1 MDKAK
6 VSIIQAVAM
15 SKANLT
21 LDNDY
26 LSAAYK
32 ALKWECNQADTF
44 RDLYLAF
51 SDDVKRFINQIP
63 SAIIDKYTLHSI
75 FHYHFAYRL
84 PLADSI
90 NTGKKDAYNAY
101 IQHIRYTLK
110 SNEKEQITQAKEII
124 RECENTISEIRW
136 KMSGVQ
142 SVDTTA
148 LKLENRKHS
157 DERLLKYIEQIQ
169 DQEDNIAVYRL
180 YIVLLEKRAKEKQ
193 AFINS
198 LKSNERSLLIE
209 YLDNKTYQHEEIDKI
224 IKSNLQRLETA
235 SKSIEA

>member
-15 SKANLT
+15 SKAKLT

-26 LSAAYK
+26 LSAAYA
-32 ALKWECNQADTF
+32 ALKWECNQTDTL

-51 SDDVKRFINQIP
+51 SDDVKRFIDQVP
-63 SAIIDKYTLHSI
+63 SAIIDKYTLYSI

-84 PLADSI
+84 PLVNSI
-90 NTGKKDAYNAY
+90 NYGRKDAHSAY

-110 SNEKEQITQAKEII
+110 NDEKEQIVKAKDII
-124 RECENTISEIRW
+124 RECENTIRELRW
-136 KMSGVQ
+136 EMSGIKG
-142 SVDTTA
+142 VDTSA
-148 LKLENRKHS
+148 LKLESRKHS
-157 DERLLKYIEQIQ
+157 DERLLKFIEQIQ

>member
-1 MDKAK
+1 MNKSK

-15 SKANLT
+15 SKAKLT
-21 LDNDY
+21 LDKDY
-26 LSAAYK
+26 LSAALK
-32 ALKWECNQADTF
+32 ALKWESTQTDTY
-44 RDLYLAF
+44 RALYLAF
-51 SDDVKRFINQIP
+51 ADDVKRFIDNIP
-63 SAIIDKYTLHSI
+63 SAVVDKYTLFNV
-75 FHYHFAYRL
+75 FHQHFAYRL

-90 NTGKKDAYNAY
+90 NNGKKDAHSAY

-124 RECENTISEIRW
+124 RECENAIREIRW
-136 KMSGVQ
+136 KMSGVKG
-142 SVDTTA
+142 VDTTA
-148 LKLENRKHS
+148 LKLENRKYS
-157 DERLLKYIEQIQ
+157 DERLLKFIEQIQ
-169 DQEDNIAVYRL
+169 DQEDNIAVYKL

-209 YLDNKTYQHEEIDKI
+209 YIDNKTYQHEEIDKI
-224 IKSNLQRLETA
+224 IKSNLQRLEAA